1 MEDQFRVWI
10 KFANQTAQEEH
21 LDTDWTDQFGISSAL
36 SRLLHGPA
44 AKLNMISQIK
54 IIDTSDSIVYM
65 IKDGRQVWPVPQTA

>member
-1 MEDQFRVWI
+1 MEDKFRVWI

-54 IIDTSDSIVYM
+54 IIDMSDSIVYM
-65 IKDGRQVWPVPQTA
+65 IKDGRQVCPSPQSA

>member
-1 MEDQFRVWI
+1 MEDKFRVWI

-54 IIDTSDSIVYM
+54 IIDMSDSIVYM
-65 IKDGRQVWPVPQTA
+65 IKDGIQVWPSPQSA